1 MCQCLVMLLMRY
13 AYSPFLKTVL
23 DVQEM
28 ESMLIPSS
36 TEVTNMTEQLYNIIL
51 ELVSAYFDLLS
62 FPFYVKSFL
71 HQPTN

>member
-1 MCQCLVMLLMRY
+1 MLLMRY

-28 ESMLIPSS
+28 ESMLIPSL

-51 ELVSAYFDLLS
+51 KLASAYFDLLS
-62 FPFYVKSFL
+62 FPFYVKSFQ
-71 HQPTN
+71 HQATN